1 MDLHFFTY
9 EFLEIGKQVLLVH
22 NRYDNLWKNKGLP
35 NLEVSIK
42 NFSRIVAREQCKV
55 TGGYSPRLKN
65 KYTCSSG
72 FGNLAKEFCISNDY
86 SHYFDEF

>member
-22 NRYDNLWKNKGLP
+22 NRYDNLWKNKKDCQTKRFQL
-35 NLEVSIK
+35 
-42 NFSRIVAREQCKV
+42 RILVARGQCKV